1 MKFLIEFSQSNL
13 SKFRQ
18 FIKLCNKTFTKTG
31 IIMTI
36 ENDIKIRVAPDP
48 FSISDQVARSE
59 FETKAMEIYKNFTFI
74 EYPLISINSSKKCS
88 TYNTMELKVREK
100 NNDKNNNQGEDT
112 SNNNIVTFRISR
124 EEFNDLNDLLNN
136 SFISSCELTIKA
148 ANKPDFLKKEES
160 KNYSNAYLSIFD
172 KSKNSI
178 KSGILFKPLK
188 IPIKIIDYED
198 DFLGYNYQDKENY
211 NYNPNLGNYLY
222 HSPIKSKFLKKFCS
236 MASSNFN
243 KNIYFYSFKER
254 DPNEKFDKNHLI
266 ISYLNNSFFV
276 GCFICNN
283 IYAPDPNTSIYLE
296 QLKKIYKITLNSE
309 IIIKLLKNFVND
321 PKNPDYIAVWTKGLV
336 MKTDYIL
343 ENDDENFGNINQ
355 NGEEIHSEEEEIS
368 ENESNPVILLKSLI
382 YYPYEIEVIEY
393 DEKED
398 ENNLSK
404 KEYILSLI
412 EDNIDDK
419 HEELNKSFDCSLD
432 DINGKDISFDDNN
445 FFNDDEDEENKK
457 ENNIQEN
464 NNDISNGEEN
474 NEEKNGENNKKKKKK
489 NQKIKKSKKVKKKDK
504 NENKD
509 D

>member
-36 ENDIKIRVAPDP
+36 EKDIKIRVAPDP
-48 FSISDQVARSE
+48 YSISDHFSRSE
-59 FETKAMEIYKNFTFI
+59 FETKVMEIYKNFTFI
-74 EYPLISINSSKKCS
+74 EYPLISINNSKKSS
-88 TYNTMELKVREK
+88 TYNTMEIKTREK
-100 NNDKNNNQGEDT
+100 NND
-112 SNNNIVTFRISR
+112 NNNIQQGDNSSNKNILTFRISK
-124 EEFNDLNDLLNN
+124 EEFNELNNLLNN
-136 SFISSCELTIKA
+136 SFISSNELTIKA

-188 IPIKIIDYED
+188 DPVKIIDYED
-198 DFLGYNYQDKENY
+198 DFLGYNYQDKDNY
-211 NYNPNLGNYLY
+211 NINPNLGSYLY
-222 HSPIKSKFLKKFCS
+222 HSPMKSKFLKKFCS

-243 KNIYFYSFKER
+243 KNIIIYTFKER
-254 DPNEKFDKNHLI
+254 DPNEKFDKNNLI

-276 GCFICNN
+276 GCFIFNN
-283 IYAPDPNTSIYLE
+283 IYIPDPNISIYLD

-336 MKTDYIL
+336 MKTDYII
-343 ENDDENFGNINQ
+343 ENDDENCVNINQ
-355 NGEEIHSEEEEIS
+355 NGEGNLFGQEQEEIS
-368 ENESNPVILLKSLI
+368 ENEINPVILLKSFI
-382 YYPYEIEVIEY
+382 YYPNEIEVIEY
-393 DEKED
+393 DENED
-398 ENNLSK
+398 KNHLSK
-404 KEYILSLI
+404 KDYILNLI

-432 DINGKDISFDDNN
+432 DIGGKDISFDENN
-445 FFNDDEDEENKK
+445 FFNEEDEDNKK
-457 ENNIQEN
+457 ENIMQEN
-464 NNDISNGEEN
+464 NNDISNDEEKSEEN
-474 NEEKNGENNKKKKKK
+474 NIKKKKK
-489 NQKIKKSKKVKKKDK
+489 NVQKIKKSKKVKKKNK